1 MSLPTNLSFS
11 TLDLTH
17 FIETGEH
24 LPPSAGD
31 ACPMPAEHYIMKT
44 QRRQR
49 RARLWEYLNERLTND
64 ELTDVKPGIIGGQEF
79 NKAQRDAGY
88 INLFSND
95 NCICVLTPGGV
106 EPSAV
111 HPSPHTPFV
120 LKTPWDTDPLHPI
133 ALGAAELLKEHE
145 AAKEEMAHAQEHL
158 TAVQTAMRSLHF
170 AAHP

>member
-1 MSLPTNLSFS
+1 MSLPTNLSFN

-49 RARLWEYLNERLTND
+49 RARLWEYLDERLKSD
-64 ELTDVKPGIIGGQEF
+64 ELTDVRPGIIEGIEF

-88 INLFSND
+88 INLFLNN
-95 NCICVLTPGGV
+95 NCVRVLAPGGV
-106 EPSAV
+106 EQDV
-111 HPSPHTPFV
+111 QPSPHPPFV
-120 LKTPWDTDPLHPI
+120 LQAPWETDPMHPI

-158 TAVQTAMRSLHF
+158 TAVQAAMRTLHI
-170 AAHP
+170 ARHK